1 MFPSFF
7 PRPKLFFSSFAI
19 YALGCVVLWYMLAID
34 LGDTFSLGQLFGFDY
49 PDALPADADDA
60 ARAAYT
66 AALEGP
72 ANFWFYQ
79 YFLVAMGL
87 FVGFWMW
94 YAPHPWQRWSVA
106 GSALIFFVNFFLV
119 QLDVMI
125 NEWFGS
131 FYNLIQAALGG
142 DSSVTLGQYYAEIA
156 TFLMI
161 AMPYV
166 FVAVLFRFF
175 VSHFVFRW
183 RTAMND
189 YYMANWSRLRN
200 IEGASQR
207 VQEDTMRFAQ
217 ITEGLGVNFLDSVM
231 TLIAFLPLLWGLS
244 AQVTELPIIGE
255 VSQGLVFVAIV
266 WSIIGTA
273 IIAAVGFKLPGLE
286 FNNQKVEAAYRK
298 ELVFGEDYVE
308 RAQPPTVRQLFVN
321 VRRNY
326 FRLYFHYMYFNVVRI
341 FYLQI
346 GNLVPYIALA
356 PTIVSGTI
364 TLGVMQQII
373 RAFGRVEG
381 SFQYLINSWTTIVEL
396 LSVYKRLHAFEAAI
410 EGAPIPAPGLPGARP
425 EGPEARG
432 TVSGAVGGVVSG
444 STGTVPR
451 FSRRGA
457 PQD

>member
-7 PRPKLFFSSFAI
+7 PQPKLFFGSFAL
-19 YALGCVVLWYMLAID
+19 YAIGAVLLWYSAAID
-34 LGDTFSLGQLFGFDY
+34 WGGALSLGQLFGFDY
-49 PDALPADADDA
+49 PEAIGTDVEDSVREAYNA
-60 ARAAYT
+60 AEVAAGT
-66 AALEGP
+66 
-72 ANFWFYQ
+72 FWFYQ
-79 YFLVAMGL
+79 YFLVVMGA
-87 FVGFWMW
+87 FVAFWMW

-156 TFLMI
+156 TFLFI
-161 AMPYV
+161 ALPYV
-166 FVAVLFRFF
+166 AIAVLFRFF
-175 VSHFVFRW
+175 VSHYVFRW

-189 YYMANWSRLRN
+189 YYMANWKRLRD

-217 ITEGLGVNFLDSVM
+217 ITEGLGVNLLDSVM

-244 AQVTELPIIGE
+244 AQVTELPLIGE
-255 VSQGLVFVAIV
+255 VSQGLVFTAIV

-273 IIAAVGFKLPGLE
+273 IIAAVGIKLPGLE

-298 ELVFGEDYVE
+298 ELVFGEDYE
-308 RAQPPTVRQLFVN
+308 DRARPPTVRELFSN

-396 LSVYKRLHAFEAAI
+396 LSVYKRLQAFEAAI
-410 EGAPIPAPGLPGARP
+410 QGDPVPAPHLPGAEP
-425 EGPEARG
+425 VGPEA
-432 TVSGAVGGVVSG
+432 TPAE
-444 STGTVPR
+444 
-451 FSRRGA
+451 
-457 PQD
+457 